1 MAHLHRGAR
10 TLIAALLASTTLGA
24 LAQPAFANTSWV
36 ESFAC
41 PTGISIFA
49 VEDDPALP
57 APRVVFGPNSSNTR
71 EARLVGEVSGPSVPG
86 GKGRQFIYFAE
97 TSFTP
102 GSTGIV
108 AAFGRNNESYG
119 SFVVAAAC
127 DPLGSVRGVTFEDV
141 NANGARDAGEPLVT
155 GAWWKLSGGGNWSI
169 CGYSGSD
176 ATFGPTV
183 VPGTYW
189 LTPIAGP
196 GWRATT
202 PTRSVLIRR
211 LGEASLNN
219 DIGFVKDP
227 AAAGAACSQYDPKPA
242 PAAAL
247 RAPTPDI
254 LGALELTGDY
264 DAFLTAVEAAGL
276 VDALRAPDIAVFAPT
291 DAAFAKL
298 PKATLDRLLSN
309 PAQLARVLRSHVVP
323 MRLAPDALAA
333 DRSLRT
339 LGSFSLRARSQAGV
353 VKLNNLAAVGAP
365 IDAANGTVFPID
377 AVLFVR

>member
-1 MAHLHRGAR
+1 MTHIPTAR
-10 TLIAALLASTTLGA
+10 ALIAALSAAAALGG
-24 LAQPAFANTSWV
+24 LAQPALANTSWV

-57 APRVVFGPNSSNTR
+57 APRVVFGPTSADTR
-71 EARLVGEVSGPSVPG
+71 EARLVGEVAGPNVPG

-97 TSFTP
+97 TDLAP

-108 AAFGRNNESYG
+108 AAFGKHNESYG
-119 SFVVAAAC
+119 SFVVAEKC
-127 DPLGSVRGVTFEDV
+127 DPLGSVRGVAFEDV
-141 NANGARDAGEPLVT
+141 NANGARDAGEPLMA
-155 GAWWKLSGGGNWSI
+155 GAWWKLSGGGNWNI
-169 CGYSGSD
+169 CGYTGGD

-196 GWRATT
+196 GYRATT
-202 PTRSVLIRR
+202 PTRAVLIRR
-211 LGEASLNN
+211 LGEASLGN

-227 AAAGAACSQYDPKPA
+227 SASGVACSDYDPKPTPAVAA
-242 PAAAL
+242 PA
-247 RAPTPDI
+247 PDV
-254 LGALELTGDY
+254 LGALERAGGY

-276 VDALRAPDIAVFAPT
+276 VDALRQPNLTLFVPT

-298 PKATLDRLLSN
+298 PKATLERLLGD
-309 PAQLARVLRSHVVP
+309 PAQLARVLKGHVVP
-323 MRLAPDALAA
+323 LRLAPDGLAT

-339 LGSFSLRARSQAGV
+339 LGSFSLRSRAKAGV
-353 VKLNNLAAVGAP
+353 VTLNNRAVVGAP
-365 IDAANGTVFPID
+365 VDAANGIVFPID
-377 AVLFVR
+377 AVLFVK